1 MTERD
6 RVVKAI
12 WSECADCAFA
22 TTDHWDL
29 AATGWCEAGLN
40 TCMAV
45 QHETYIGQ
53 KLTACPFMEPDTL
66 ANAERVATMR
76 ALRVSK

>member
-1 MTERD
+1 
-6 RVVKAI
+6 
-12 WSECADCAFA
+12 
-22 TTDHWDL
+22 L